1 MRDTMIDMKE
11 IDMSEFENYLI
22 ENDIAPSTAKTY
34 LSGARSFMKH
44 CRGLPQPL
52 TVVHVELYL
61 TRLFLRGKSS
71 DAIKSTLYQIRSFC
85 KFLELKGLMI
95 DNQIDL
101 LEPVQAWLS
110 SDALPTP
117 AQMSKILTFAKEDT
131 FEALR
136 DRCLMALLYDCGLR
150 MTEALELRVDSFD
163 FKRGHLTTRRRK
175 TGMLQQVPMLK
186 QTQLAVKEFLP
197 RKLFAGDWL
206 FQDNRGRHLSTQ
218 AINPHLMRRIA
229 ASKAS
234 TKPITPH
241 LFRQVCATHMLCR
254 GADLPAVQSLL
265 GHTRSFAYSG
275 AKTQLQF
282 LRQTLE
288 TYHPRS

>member
-1 MRDTMIDMKE
+1 MYDLKDIEMG
-11 IDMSEFENYLI
+11 EFETFLL
-22 ENDIAPSTAKTY
+22 ENRIAPSTAKTY
-34 LSGARSFMKH
+34 LSGARSFLKH

-61 TRLFLRGKSS
+61 TRLFLNGKSS

-85 KFLELKGLMI
+85 KFLELRGFMI
-95 DNQIDL
+95 DVQIEK

-110 SDALPTP
+110 SKGLPTP
-117 AQMSKILTFAKEDT
+117 AQMLKILASAKEDT

-150 MTEALELRVDSFD
+150 MTEALELRVESFD
-163 FKRGHLTTRRRK
+163 FKRGYLSTRRRK
-175 TGMLQQVPMLK
+175 TGMVQQVPLLK
-186 QTQLAVKEFLP
+186 QTLRAVREFLP

-218 AINPHLMRRIA
+218 TIIPHLMRRIV
-229 ASKAS
+229 ASKACAR
-234 TKPITPH
+234 PISPH
-241 LFRQVCATHMLCR
+241 LFRQACATHLLYR
-254 GADLPAVQSLL
+254 GADLPAVQNLL
-265 GHTRSFAYSG
+265 GHPRNFAYSG
-275 AKTQLQF
+275 AKNQLQY

-288 TYHPRS
+288 TYHPRG